1 MARRGGTPDDG
12 PMTPLRTAIRPTRR
26 APHAAP
32 LPTAALVAAGFLAT
46 GFLVTGAL
54 ASPAVGLPS
63 DDAQDDAQDDAAPRS
78 DEGSAVPTGD
88 RTVSG
93 AITAEELRG
102 HVQVL
107 ASDALKGRPMGSAES
122 MIAAEYCADRLEA
135 AGLEP
140 GAADGTFF
148 QRIPF
153 GRTVYAAPPELRL
166 RFEDG
171 SKLDLVH
178 GQGFTF
184 RAGGVVSDAGG
195 LRCVLVESEE
205 DVPGDADRGVALV
218 FKTSAGRARR
228 WLRVAG
234 HPDGRGFG
242 LIVIPNDR
250 AEPGEPEVP
259 DRGRMLRVEETPG
272 PVQASVIG
280 DAAARVVA
288 GDLASLSFVTFG
300 EAELQDDANV
310 VAKLPGTGGPE
321 AGTVLLCAH
330 RDHVGELRLREG
342 QPTPDDLIRNGA
354 DDDASGC
361 AVVMEIAEA
370 IAAGG
375 RPARSLVVVLVTG
388 EEAGFVGSRHYV
400 ANPTVPLEQL
410 VVALNFEMLG
420 RPDEEAGG
428 PGSIWLTG
436 DSRSNLGPKWREL
449 GVDIKP
455 DGRAEMGF
463 FRRSDNVP
471 FAQEGVVAQTLS
483 SYGMHTDY
491 HKVTDEWDTLDYEHM
506 TRAASLC
513 LAAVRTLVHGDWAP
527 KWNEGEPKL

>member
-1 MARRGGTPDDG
+1 
-12 PMTPLRTAIRPTRR
+12 MTPRRTTSRSTRR
-26 APHAAP
+26 VS
-32 LPTAALVAAGFLAT
+32 LVAAALLAS
-46 GFLVTGAL
+46 GAL
-54 ASPAVGLPS
+54 AASTSLPAVAQEGG
-63 DDAQDDAQDDAAPRS
+63 AQDGAAAEGQD
-78 DEGSAVPTGD
+78 ESAVLAGD

-102 HVQVL
+102 HVQML
-107 ASDALKGRPMGSAES
+107 ASDALKGRPMGSVES
-122 MIAAEYCADRLEA
+122 MIAAQYCADRLEA

-153 GRTVYAAPPELRL
+153 GRTVYSAPPELRL

-171 SKLDLVH
+171 SKLDLVN
-178 GQGFTF
+178 GEGFTF
-184 RAGGVVSDAGG
+184 RAGGVVSDVGG

-205 DVPGDADRGVALV
+205 GVPGEADRGTALV

-228 WLRVAG
+228 WLRDAG
-234 HPDGRGFG
+234 HDGGRGFG

-250 AEPGEPEVP
+250 AEGGEPEIP
-259 DRGRMLRVEETPG
+259 DGGRMLRVDETPG
-272 PVQASVIG
+272 PVEASVIG
-280 DAAARVVA
+280 EAAARVVA
-288 GDLASLSFVTFG
+288 GDLASLSFVTHG

-310 VAKLPGTGGPE
+310 VATLPGTGGPE

-342 QPTPDDLIRNGA
+342 QPTPDDVIRNGA

-375 RPARSLVVVLVTG
+375 RPKRSLVVVLVTG

-400 ANPTVPLEQL
+400 ANPTVPLDQL
-410 VVALNFEMLG
+410 VAALNFEMLG
-420 RPDEEAGG
+420 RPDEETGG

-471 FAQEGVVAQTLS
+471 FAKEGVVAQTLS

-506 TRAASLC
+506 TKASATC